1 MNARAL
7 LVFSIPSIRKTLR
20 PAAVQNAAPSTTRR
34 SAGTLRP
41 TAALATTSAAIQF
54 DPSGP
59 ATARIATE
67 SPTMLISATHGTSRG
82 PNMDCGKIRRS
93 VSAIMPT
100 VATARN
106 VSLPGLSEC
115 APEYK

>member
-1 MNARAL
+1 
-7 LVFSIPSIRKTLR
+7 
-20 PAAVQNAAPSTTRR
+20 
-34 SAGTLRP
+34 
-41 TAALATTSAAIQF
+41 
-54 DPSGP
+54 
-59 ATARIATE
+59 
-67 SPTMLISATHGTSRG
+67 MLISATHGTSRG